1 MFSNGQKSFVVFSSR
16 ARQIEISGVFLYLA
30 SAHKIKNRQFSGAEV
45 SVIMADMYNP
55 ERGLGG
61 VGEVARIPHGREAVP
76 VQAALDEQKEL
87 VLRMTPVEIRQSI
100 TDDENDPILEALMM
114 RYLEKYVTGEFN
126 GFADFCNENECD
138 LEFIER
144 AKNESLT
151 EADFQAMIS
160 FLQQR
165 TPFFTEEE
173 VSKFIEENK
182 R

>member
-1 MFSNGQKSFVVFSSR
+1 
-16 ARQIEISGVFLYLA
+16 
-30 SAHKIKNRQFSGAEV
+30 
-45 SVIMADMYNP
+45 MYNP
-55 ERGLGG
+55 ESGLGDAK
-61 VGEVARIPHGREAVP
+61 GETVHIPHGREAIP
-76 VQAALDEQKEL
+76 VQAALDDQKEL
-87 VLRMTPVEIRQSI
+87 VLHLTPLEIRQYI
-100 TDDENDPILEALMM
+100 TADENDPILEALMM

-126 GFADFCNENECD
+126 GFADFCNENEGD

-173 VSKFIEENK
+173 TSKFMEENK
-182 R
+182 IKERSLE